1 MANKKMIAMTLI
13 LGLVALATGCSDS
26 TTAPVSTP
34 DTAPPTP
41 AGNLSVS
48 YVDGTAVLTWD
59 IEAVDADL
67 AGYVVTRDHDGAT
80 VVLVDAPTLVTEISD
95 AAPLLGS
102 STYHVY
108 AVDNSGNESAPA
120 TAYLQVAGNRL
131 DDNLAD

>member
-26 TTAPVSTP
+26 TTAPVTTP

-41 AGNLSVS
+41 AGNLSIA
-48 YVDGTAVLTWD
+48 YVDGVATLSWD

-67 AGYVVTRDHDGAT
+67 AGYVVTREHNGAT
-80 VVLVDAPTLVTEISD
+80 VVLLEAPTLVTTVDDTNAE
-95 AAPLLGS
+95 LGAS
-102 STYHVY
+102 IYHVY
-108 AVDNSGNESAPA
+108 AVDTTGNESAPSTTQLLLTGSHA
-120 TAYLQVAGNRL
+120 